1 MEQLL
6 HENNAKHIDI
16 VSKAKQ
22 IEDADKNISQLKL
35 RIKEYQIKSFKSD
48 FSWEEKKKLE
58 ENILKEWR
66 RKIQFDI
73 EMNVYRMLEE
83 KLKQFEELL
92 VATAPDSESR
102 GMFSITNVLTFHRK
116 ARICYGI
123 TARILE

>member
-102 GMFSITNVLTFHRK
+102 GIVFDNKCAYIS
-116 ARICYGI
+116 
-123 TARILE
+123 